1 VALSER
7 KDATRNRLRLV
18 EAAAEV
24 FRRDGTDAALDEVAR
39 TAGVAN
45 ATLYRHFPTRER
57 LLVAVYAQ
65 TIDAM
70 CADARARTESDAD
83 DGLLVWL
90 GVVVSQ
96 MQANRGLREALATA
110 HALNPDRTPDEIR
123 EWHDRIAATAKPLFT
138 RARARGVVRASAR
151 WADILALV
159 AAVGNA
165 AGSDRAAARRLLD
178 IVVAGLRPD
187 TAE

>member
-1 VALSER
+1 VAPSER
-7 KDATRNRLRLV
+7 KDATHNRLRLV

-24 FRRDGTDAALDEVAR
+24 FRRDGTAAALDEIAG

-45 ATLYRHFPTRER
+45 ATLYRHFPTRQR
-57 LLVAVYAQ
+57 LLAAVYAQ

-70 CADARARTESDAD
+70 CADARARIESGAD
-83 DGLLVWL
+83 DGLLAWL
-90 GVVVSQ
+90 GVVVSH

-110 HALNPDRTPDEIR
+110 HALNPGDTPDEIR
-123 EWHDRIAATAKPLFT
+123 EWHDRIAVTAKPLFT
-138 RARARGVVRASAR
+138 RARARGVIRASAR

-165 AGSDRAAARRLLD
+165 AGSDRAAGRRLLD
-178 IVVAGLRPD
+178 IVVEGLRPD
-187 TAE
+187 TVE